1 MKVNRRASMGLAQI
15 RSNAAVAPVLGA
27 IGAALAAAGL
37 VLLRVG
43 SFRPSRADDWSYVS
57 TTMDEASGLDLRLNG
72 WVHMFFLGQGWTGA
86 MVVKVFGEPFVA
98 LRFLV
103 LFVGVVGLIATFV
116 LAAKLLSFR
125 WSLLVL
131 LIIGFGPLWL
141 NLSVTFMTDIPM
153 WSLAL
158 ISVLLVFRGVGRNQT
173 VWFVLAG
180 IVGLAAFSVR
190 EYGVIPVIVMFALV
204 PLRRSNRR
212 LGLGAVAVI
221 VGVVVIAAVAYRWR
235 VGLPGAVITEPLPL
249 SEAVGQISRL
259 LLTLGLFL
267 APAMAIVGIVVRPTG
282 KRVVRALQV
291 DFAGALLGVLAAVSL
306 FAVSEQRLVGNVIH
320 PYGSSWTSVGDGVRA
335 VPGWFYTGL
344 VLIAFVSTLVLCV
357 GMGIGVQRA
366 MRSRVWLQGS
376 WWTWERW
383 TAGALAAVAIAVLGA
398 SIMAV
403 LFVGA
408 PVFDRYLLLPVTL
421 FTIVMFWWALRHQG
435 SPKMPG
441 MKWWVGAVVAVSTGV
456 GMIFVDASN
465 QVDGLR
471 WEVSKQLVAE
481 GIPAHSIDGG
491 DAWFRFHQRNV
502 PGVEQIGSLENAIP
516 GRTWWQTFFKGSTF
530 CRMVAIE
537 SETDLQA
544 MFGPALSIRE
554 ERTLL
559 GTPFRVMVFP
569 GPDPC

>member
-1 MKVNRRASMGLAQI
+1 MGWVEP
-15 RSNAAVAPVLGA
+15 RSQCVAKLLFVAVGVG
-27 IGAALAAAGL
+27 IAAAGL

-43 SFRPSRADDWSYVS
+43 SLNPSRADDWSYVS
-57 TTMDEASGLDLRLNG
+57 TAMNEALGLDLRLNG
-72 WVHMFFLGQGWTGA
+72 WVHMFFLGQGWAGA
-86 MVVKVFGEPFVA
+86 VVVKAFGEPFVT
-98 LRFLV
+98 LRLLV
-103 LFVGVVGLIATFV
+103 LFIGVIGLISTFV
-116 LAAKLLSFR
+116 LAAKLLSFQ

-131 LIIGFGPLWL
+131 LIIGLGPLWL
-141 NLSVTFMTDIPM
+141 HLSVSFMTDIPM
-153 WSLAL
+153 WTLAL

-173 VWFVLAG
+173 AWFVLAG
-180 IVGLAAFSVR
+180 VLGLAAFSVR
-190 EYGVIPVIVMFALV
+190 EYGVIPVIVMLALV
-204 PLRRSNRR
+204 PFRRSKRR

-221 VGVVVIAAVAYRWR
+221 VVVVGLAIVAYQWR
-235 VGLPGAVITEPLPL
+235 VGLPGSVITEALPQAV
-249 SEAVGQISRL
+249 AVGQVSRL

-267 APAMAIVGIVVRPTG
+267 APAMAIAGIVVRPTG
-282 KRVVRALQV
+282 ERVLKALRV
-291 DFAGALLGVLAAVSL
+291 NFAGAFLGSLAAVSL
-306 FAVSEQRLVGNVIH
+306 FAVSGQRLVGNVIH

-344 VLIAFVSTLVLCV
+344 VLVAFLSALVLCV
-357 GMGIGVQRA
+357 GVGIGAQRA
-366 MRSRVWLQGS
+366 LKSREWLQGG

-383 TAGALAAVAIAVLGA
+383 TAGALAAVAIAMLGA
-398 SIMAV
+398 SIGAV

-421 FTIVMFWWALRHQG
+421 LTIVMFCWALRHQG
-435 SPKMPG
+435 LPKVPG
-441 MKWWVGAVVAVSTGV
+441 MKWWVGAVVAVSTAV
-456 GMIFVDASN
+456 GIIFVDASN

-471 WEVSKQLVAE
+471 WKVSEELVAQ

-502 PGVEQIGSLENAIP
+502 PGVEQIGSLENSIP
-516 GRTWWQTFFKGSTF
+516 GRTWWQTFFEGSTF

-544 MFGPALSIRE
+544 MFGPALSVRQ

-559 GTPFRVMVFP
+559 GIPFRVMVFP